1 MQSYRDLKEQIQE
14 LQKQAELARTQEL
27 ASAVKEI
34 QKLIEEFD
42 LMPEDLFSE
51 RKLKLRRG
59 KRRGPATVKYRDPES
74 GALWSGRG
82 REPRWI
88 AGRAREQ
95 FLIHRSNRIAGPAA
109 SSAADALS

>member
-59 KRRGPATVKYRDPES
+59 KRRGPATVSIVIRSPAPCGAGGDES
-74 GALWSGRG
+74 LGGSL
-82 REPRWI
+82 
-88 AGRAREQ
+88 AGQ
-95 FLIHRSNRIAGPAA
+95 GN
-109 SSAADALS
+109 SS